1 MPAYN
6 FKAQFAPLVES
17 GDKRQTLR
25 KPRKR
30 LTRVG
35 DVLKLYTGQRTKNC
49 RLLREAI
56 CTRSRH
62 VLIDRHIT
70 TQAWPTPYI
79 TIGGRVLTYYDA
91 LDLAQKDGFYQLEDM
106 MKFFDDT
113 YGLPVELELIEW

>member
-1 MPAYN
+1 MPAYD
-6 FKAQFAPLVES
+6 FKARFAPLVES

-30 LTRVG
+30 PTRAG

-49 RLLREAI
+49 RLLRDAI
-56 CTRSRH
+56 CTRVRP
-62 VLIDRHIT
+62 VLIDWRVT
-70 TQAWPTPYI
+70 TEVWKTPYI
-79 TIGGRVLTYYDA
+79 ELDSRPMRYFDM
-91 LDLAQKDGFYQLEDM
+91 LDLAQKDGFYQLDDM